1 MCAVLS
7 RPGGSSASTD
17 RVKLLH
23 DAFWLY
29 ADAAGQSWK
38 IKIGLVPATGG
49 AGITPPDLIRIDLTA
64 ADAEALAAVL
74 TAAAE
79 QSRGGGLRVGARS
92 LIDTSDA
99 SGWLHV
105 SPSTIRGWLSRGGP
119 KGNPF
124 PPPDRRYHG
133 RSYWKRATIEAWRVR
148 QEQSRRGS

>member
-1 MCAVLS
+1 VS
-7 RPGGSSASTD
+7 KD

-29 ADAAGQSWK
+29 ADAAGQAWK
-38 IKIGLVPATGG
+38 IKIGLARATSG
-49 AGITPPDLIRIDLTA
+49 AGTATPNLIRIDLTP

-79 QSRGGGLRVGARS
+79 QRRGGGLRVGARS
-92 LIDTSDA
+92 LIDTSDVA
-99 SGWLHV
+99 GWLHV
-105 SPSTIRGWLSRGGP
+105 RPSTIRSWLTRGGP

-133 RSYWKRATIEAWRVR
+133 RTYWERATVEAWQAR
-148 QEQSRRGS
+148 QGQPGRGG

>member
-1 MCAVLS
+1 
-7 RPGGSSASTD
+7 
-17 RVKLLH
+17 VKLLY

-29 ADAAGQSWK
+29 ANAAGQSWK
-38 IKIGLVPATGG
+38 IKIDLATSG
-49 AGITPPDLIRIDLTA
+49 AGTATPNHIRIDLTP
-64 ADAEALAAVL
+64 ADAEALTALLV
-74 TAAAE
+74 AAAE

-105 SPSTIRGWLSRGGP
+105 RPSTIRGWLSRGGP

-133 RSYWKRATIEAWRVR
+133 RSYWKRATIEAWRA
-148 QEQSRRGS
+148 RGQPGRG

>member
-1 MCAVLS
+1 VCAVLS

-49 AGITPPDLIRIDLTA
+49 AGITPPDLIRIDLTG

-74 TAAAE
+74 AAAAE

-148 QEQSRRGS
+148 QEQSHRGS

>member
-38 IKIGLVPATGG
+38 IKIGLATSGTG
-49 AGITPPDLIRIDLTA
+49 AATSNHIRIDLTP

-74 TAAAE
+74 VAAAE
-79 QSRGGGLRVGARS
+79 QSRGGGGLRVGARS
-92 LIDTSDA
+92 LIDTSDVA
-99 SGWLHV
+99 GWLHV
-105 SPSTIRGWLSRGGP
+105 RPSTIRGWLSRGGP

>member
-1 MCAVLS
+1 VCAVLS
-7 RPGGSSASTD
+7 RPGGSSANRD

-38 IKIGLVPATGG
+38 IKIGLATSGTG
-49 AGITPPDLIRIDLTA
+49 AATSNHIRIDLTP

-74 TAAAE
+74 VAAAE
-79 QSRGGGLRVGARS
+79 QSRGGGGLRVGARS
-92 LIDTSDA
+92 LIDTSDVA
-99 SGWLHV
+99 GWLHV
-105 SPSTIRGWLSRGGP
+105 RPSTIRGWLSRGGP

-148 QEQSRRGS
+148 QEQTRRGS

>member
-1 MCAVLS
+1 MLS

-38 IKIGLVPATGG
+38 IKIDLAPAPSGGG
-49 AGITPPDLIRIDLTA
+49 AAAPNLIRIHLTA
-64 ADAEALAAVL
+64 ADADALAAVL
-74 TAAAE
+74 VAAAE

-92 LIDTSDA
+92 LIDTSDVA
-99 SGWLHV
+99 GWLHV
-105 SPSTIRGWLSRGGP
+105 RPSTIRGWLSRGGP

-124 PPPDRRYHG
+124 PPPDRRYRG
-133 RSYWKRATIEAWRVR
+133 RSYWRRATIEAWRAR
-148 QEQSRRGS
+148 QEQARR